1 MAGRI
6 QDGGAAGPR
15 RGSGSTG
22 GRGGRAH
29 RAPPPS
35 FPSCC
40 AWPPAALTPHRFLLP
55 SPPLQALSTP
65 TPARAPQAGD
75 RPLPGRGQ
83 RAALPARRPGRRPP
97 LLFLCLPPL
106 PLSCRLA
113 PCSSAPSC
121 TCHLP
126 ALQPADERSWVYS
139 PLHYSTQAPPASDGE
154 SDTVSVPTARQPGPA
169 DAPRTDGE
177 TPSGAGGQA
186 RPPPAGWPTGSLRAC
201 AQPSRHSG
209 SRARGISRGARRCRG
224 GSGGERAGWPLP
236 VAPSPTLLPSAVIA
250 VRSPT
255 LSAAPAATLATSWRR
270 CPPSSARD
278 TGGAARPRWTSHAH
292 ALP

>member
-1 MAGRI
+1 MGVLLAP
-6 QDGGAAGPR
+6 DGAPAPRGAEEAEHTEPR
-15 RGSGSTG
+15 L
-22 GRGGRAH
+22 
-29 RAPPPS
+29 PPS
-35 FPSCC
+35 
-40 AWPPAALTPHRFLLP
+40 PPAAPGHLLP
-55 SPPLQALSTP
+55 SPLTASCCPPHRCSHSA
-65 TPARAPQAGD
+65 
-75 RPLPGRGQ
+75 PLP
-83 RAALPARRPGRRPP
+83 RPGPP
-97 LLFLCLPPL
+97 RLGTGPCQGEGSGPRCLLGVPVGVRLFYFCVFLPPL

-186 RPPPAGWPTGSLRAC
+186 RPPPLAGWPTGSLRAC

>member
-1 MAGRI
+1 MGVLLAP
-6 QDGGAAGPR
+6 DGAPAPRGAEEAEHTEPR
-15 RGSGSTG
+15 L
-22 GRGGRAH
+22 
-29 RAPPPS
+29 PPS
-35 FPSCC
+35 
-40 AWPPAALTPHRFLLP
+40 PPAAPGHLLP
-55 SPPLQALSTP
+55 SPLTASCCPPHRCSHS
-65 TPARAPQAGD
+65 AP
-75 RPLPGRGQ
+75 PP
-83 RAALPARRPGRRPP
+83 RPGPP
-97 LLFLCLPPL
+97 RLGTGPCQGEGSGPRCLLGVPVGVRLFYFCVFLPPL

-186 RPPPAGWPTGSLRAC
+186 RPPP
-201 AQPSRHSG
+201 
-209 SRARGISRGARRCRG
+209 RG
-224 GSGGERAGWPLP
+224 GPRGVFGPAPSLHGTQGPGPGALAVGPGAAVEALAGERAGWPLP

>member
-1 MAGRI
+1 MGVLLAP
-6 QDGGAAGPR
+6 DGAPAPRGAEEAEHTEPR
-15 RGSGSTG
+15 L
-22 GRGGRAH
+22 
-29 RAPPPS
+29 PPS
-35 FPSCC
+35 
-40 AWPPAALTPHRFLLP
+40 PPAAPGHLLP
-55 SPPLQALSTP
+55 SPLTASCCPPHRCSHSA
-65 TPARAPQAGD
+65 
-75 RPLPGRGQ
+75 PLP
-83 RAALPARRPGRRPP
+83 RPGPP
-97 LLFLCLPPL
+97 RLGTGPCQGEGSGPRCLLGVPVGVRLFYFCVFLPPL

-177 TPSGAGGQA
+177 SPSGAGGQA
-186 RPPPAGWPTGSLRAC
+186 RPPP
-201 AQPSRHSG
+201 
-209 SRARGISRGARRCRG
+209 RG
-224 GSGGERAGWPLP
+224 GPRGVFGPAPSLHGTQGPGPGALAVGPGAAVEALAGERAGWPLP

>member
-1 MAGRI
+1 MGVLLAP
-6 QDGGAAGPR
+6 DGAPAPRGAEEAEHTEPR
-15 RGSGSTG
+15 L
-22 GRGGRAH
+22 
-29 RAPPPS
+29 PPS
-35 FPSCC
+35 
-40 AWPPAALTPHRFLLP
+40 PPAAPGHLLP
-55 SPPLQALSTP
+55 SPLTASCCPPHRCSHSA
-65 TPARAPQAGD
+65 
-75 RPLPGRGQ
+75 PLP
-83 RAALPARRPGRRPP
+83 RPGPP
-97 LLFLCLPPL
+97 RLGTGPCQGEGSGPRCLLGVPVGVRLFYFCVFLPPL

-177 TPSGAGGQA
+177 SPSGAGGQA